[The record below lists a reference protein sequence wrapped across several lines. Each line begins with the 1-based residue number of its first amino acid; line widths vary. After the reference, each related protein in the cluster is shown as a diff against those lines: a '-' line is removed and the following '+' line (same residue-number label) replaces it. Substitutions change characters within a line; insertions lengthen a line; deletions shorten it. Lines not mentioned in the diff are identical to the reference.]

1 MYIYIYLYIY
11 IYINAYIYIYIY
23 IYIEDKKLST
33 DEFEARI
40 VFVDH
45 GSKSVRLSMRPHVLE
60 MRGAHGLPA
69 LGSMLEGLTIKYA
82 AKKQGV
88 LLARGDSEAEAASA
102 AMDVVNRVGESVD
115 DEDEAG
121 GKVKGAARLN
131 KKMVAAD
138 AKKRREINESVLGVF
153 IHRSAL
159 ADLELDDD
167 SDDEDSDKGKGKKP
181 RGKKAPLLMV
191 GEEDLEKQYHVGEE
205 VDSVRV
211 TGYHLV
217 EGFAVATNIE
227 TAMASEILHFS
238 EVTVGK
244 VLTVTVAGVR
254 DFGLL
259 VRISAKVQAVC
270 PLMHLSDTGLTL
282 TVVQMNKKFRVG
294 QTLKVRVW
302 EVEGSAIIVTFK
314 KRIVDDREDPILSY
328 DSIEVGATA
337 LGVFITYAFWLGLC
351 VLRRTYRQDYETF
364 FRTVILSKHH
374 HHHHQVW

>member
-1 MYIYIYLYIY
+1 MSSKEWQ
-11 IYINAYIYIYIY
+11 AAVTTG
-23 IYIEDKKLST
+23 EDKKLST

-69 LGSMLEGLTIKYA
+69 LGSMIEGLTIKYA

-88 LLARGDSEAEAASA
+88 LLSRGDSEAHAASS
-102 AMDVVNRVGESVD
+102 AMDVVTRVGENID

-159 ADLELDDD
+159 ADLELDDENSDGDD
-167 SDDEDSDKGKGKKP
+167 SDDDEDTDKVKSKKP
-181 RGKKAPLLMV
+181 KAKKPKGKKAPVLMV
-191 GEEDLEKQYHVGEE
+191 SEDDLEKQYHVGEE

-217 EGFAVATNIE
+217 EGFAVATNIGA
-227 TAMASEILHFS
+227 AMASEILHFS

-270 PLMHLSDTGLTL
+270 PLMHLSDTGLAL

-302 EVEGSAIIVTFK
+302 EVEGSAIIVTYK
-314 KRIVDDREDPILSY
+314 KRIVDDKEEPILSY
-328 DSIEVGATA
+328 DSITEGASA
-337 LGVFITYAFWLGLC
+337 LGVVSRTSEDGIKINFFNTIKGNIPMS
-351 VLRRTYRQDYETF
+351 VLVKQGVTDAIDDYR
-364 FRTVILSKHH
+364 L
-374 HHHHQVW
+374 